1 MPNSARYDE
10 NGTPT
15 SRIPIIRDPPTKE
28 EIKRREE
35 FWANK
40 RAYAQGRGDNTTHIL
55 AMLMGGCVGA
65 GGVGAYFSNVPNKE
79 RVMLG
84 GIAGSV
90 VLAYSGFVLRASVAF
105 FHSLLRF
112 LIGFNENKIN
122 GYRLATIT
130 NAAACATTLTY
141 LQAAGAKPANLRKFP
156 LPVAL
161 AAATGLSTMVYSSR
175 LLNQVW

>member
-1 MPNSARYDE
+1 MLV
-10 NGTPT
+10 
-15 SRIPIIRDPPTKE
+15 
-28 EIKRREE
+28 RR
-35 FWANK
+35 
-40 RAYAQGRGDNTTHIL
+40 THIL

-79 RVMLG
+79 RVMYVHQKSNRILFVIFTQFVRLG

-141 LQAAGAKPANLRKFP
+141 LQAAGAKPANLRKF
-156 LPVAL
+156 VRC
-161 AAATGLSTMVYSSR
+161 S
-175 LLNQVW
+175 LL